1 MSVLFSPSILE
12 KIKSHET
19 GINCIENFI
28 STSDAEEILDH
39 LRNLKNKSVGK
50 SKSVDREES
59 TKIFFEFHQTEK
71 LKKIRKKIE
80 DTIGEF
86 YVNDFQPHII
96 TSRYPLRLHAD
107 TGKNP
112 KDIIFKNV
120 IIPLE
125 IVYKPGSHSFSP
137 PNTIIFKNKW
147 YSQSALF
154 SSNININTD
163 FIIKDKFKNFTDIL
177 DIHDFYKEVL
187 KYENK
192 DMTYSGKFFF
202 VDDAFKKYVEHLTK
216 SKRYNL
222 RTNKHITSD
231 KMFDKKDYE
240 KYMTH
245 QPYNDLTG
253 LEIDKAI
260 EWKIGSLVY
269 WDRCRIHSSDNFLKN
284 NVLYKT
290 PLAMFTSKIK
300 I

>member
-1 MSVLFSPSILE
+1 MATLFSSNVLE
-12 KIKSHET
+12 KIQSFESGVH
-19 GINCIENFI
+19 CIENFI
-28 STSDAEEILDH
+28 SRSDAEEILDY
-39 LRNLKNKSVGK
+39 LRNLKNKSVGQ

-59 TKIFFEFHQTEK
+59 TKIFFEFNQSEK
-71 LKKIRKKIE
+71 LKKLRKKIE

-112 KDIIFKNV
+112 NDVIFKNV

-125 IVYKPGSHSFSP
+125 IKYKPESKFFRP

-154 SSNININTD
+154 TSKINNNSD
-163 FIIKDKFKNFTDIL
+163 FIIKDKFKNFTDIF
-177 DIHDFYKEVL
+177 DIHDFFKEVL
-187 KYENK
+187 KYTNE
-192 DMTYSGKFFF
+192 DMIYEGKSFF
-202 VDDAFKKYVEHLTK
+202 VDDVFKKYIEHLTK

-222 RTNKHITSD
+222 RTNKHIISN
-231 KMFDKKDYE
+231 KQFDKKDYQN
-240 KYMTH
+240 YMTH
-245 QPYNDLTG
+245 QPYDDLQG
-253 LEIDKAI
+253 LELDKAV

-284 NVLYKT
+284 NVLNKT
-290 PLAMFTSKIK
+290 PLAMFTSKTK